1 MAPGHL
7 VTNPDLALLGDI
19 DLGQPDNTCGQLI
32 TDGDVVPLPLIDTV
46 NLLVLDHIVVKEL
59 LDAVILLLVS
69 GPLVG
74 IDIKVI
80 NLLEL
85 LEGELSTLGDNVYV
99 EIILHSL

>member
-19 DLGQPDNTCGQLI
+19 DLGQPDNACGQLI
-32 TDGDVVPLPLIDTV
+32 ADGDVVPLPLIDTV

-59 LDAVILLLVS
+59 LDAVILLLVI

-74 IDIKVI
+74 INIKVI

-99 EIILHSL
+99 EIILH